1 MIKDLADKV
10 LGGDTL
16 TRDEA
21 LQLTSIETSDI
32 LLLAAYANK
41 IREHYVGN
49 TVDMC
54 GVINA
59 RSGLCSED
67 CKFCAQSGYHHTN
80 TPVYPL
86 LSAKELL
93 EKAREAEDNG
103 ATRVSLVTSGRGMI
117 NDPDFERIV
126 EAIQNINAKTRLAVC
141 ANLGSIT
148 PLQARY
154 LAAAGVRRYAH
165 NLETS
170 RRFYPE
176 ICTTHS
182 YQDRLDTIEA
192 VQAAGME
199 LCTGGIIGLG
209 ETWEDRVMLAF
220 TLQKLQVASIPVNI
234 LNPIPGTALAGSPPL
249 RPLDIVKTFAI
260 FRFLLPDRVIR
271 PAGGREINLRDL
283 QGLLMLSGANG
294 LIIGNYLTFKG
305 RHAVDDFMMIH
316 DAGLMP
322 ADYVKE
328 TNYEII

>member
-1 MIKDLADKV
+1 MNIIKNLADKV
-10 LGGDTL
+10 LGGSTL
-16 TRDEA
+16 TRAEA
-21 LQLTSIETSDI
+21 LQLTYIERSDI

-41 IREHYVGN
+41 IREQYAGN

-54 GVINA
+54 AVINA

-67 CKFCAQSGYHHTN
+67 CKFCAQSCYHHTN
-80 TPVYPL
+80 TAVYPL
-86 LSAKELL
+86 LDSEELL
-93 EKAREAEDNG
+93 KKAREAEDSG
-103 ATRVSLVTSGRGMI
+103 ATRISLVTSGRGMVG
-117 NDPDFERIV
+117 DSDFERIV
-126 EAIQNINAKTRLAVC
+126 EAIHTIHSKTRLSVC

-148 PLQARY
+148 PLQARC

-182 YQDRLDTIEA
+182 YLDRLDTIQA
-192 VQAAGME
+192 AQAAGME

-209 ETWEDRVMLAF
+209 ESWEDRIMLALE
-220 TLQKLQVASIPVNI
+220 LQKLKVASIPINI
-234 LNPIPGTALAGSPPL
+234 LNPIAGTALEGSPPL

-283 QGLLMLSGANG
+283 QGLIMLAGANG

-305 RHAVDDFMMIH
+305 RHAADDFMMVH
-316 DAGLMP
+316 DAGLIP

-328 TNYEII
+328 N